1 MQEHKENSMGFLDG
15 VVGLAGDAAVIAG
28 WCVFA
33 LAILVGL
40 CLDLVGL
47 FGNWII
53 LGAVALA
60 WVLTGFEHFGVFGLV
75 FMAGFATLGEILETL
90 LAGYGARKFGGSKGS
105 MVAALVGCLLGAVA
119 GTPLI
124 PVPVIGTLIGA
135 CLGAF
140 VGAALYEYIKME
152 RTHHEALWTG
162 LGAALGKVGGVFAKL
177 FCGIAMLIIA
187 FLSYS

>member
-1 MQEHKENSMGFLDG
+1 MGFLDG

-60 WVLTGFEHFGVFGLV
+60 WVLTG
-75 FMAGFATLGEILETL
+75 
-90 LAGYGARKFGGSKGS
+90 FGGSKGS